1 MNISSSNVDIRTD
14 HFHGASAVRFTV
26 KGYLSHYSC
35 GIAAKAWKD
44 CAAEN
49 HQKHLLILDLTKM
62 IANESSSRKTMV
74 STIQLTKRKIQAVVL
89 ISDSLLHRLYARFL
103 LRSVEVPVIIYKSR
117 NELEATQ
124 VKAIIA

>member
-62 IANESSSRKTMV
+62 IAHESSSRKTMV
-74 STIQLTKRKIQAVVL
+74 STIQLTKRKIQTVL
-89 ISDSLLHRLYARFL
+89 KTKKLFIRIISLKPLKNFL
-103 LRSVEVPVIIYKSR
+103 LNIYR
-117 NELEATQ
+117 F
-124 VKAIIA
+124 

>member
-1 MNISSSNVDIRTD
+1 
-14 HFHGASAVRFTV
+14 
-26 KGYLSHYSC
+26 
-35 GIAAKAWKD
+35 
-44 CAAEN
+44 
-49 HQKHLLILDLTKM
+49 
-62 IANESSSRKTMV
+62 MV